1 MAISTEILP
10 VAAIGRVIVMVSIP
24 VMNGQE
30 VTVQGIKFTT
40 APRTNQT
47 MDGQRSL
54 PVIFTRRLLIG
65 LLEFSDDIFG
75 GLSRSPALADVRGN
89 APPLA
94 PEADFRQNQAL
105 LRLRD

>member
-30 VTVQGIKFTT
+30 VTVQRIKFTT

-75 GLSRSPALADVRGN
+75 GLSRSPTLADVRGN
-89 APPLA
+89 APPSA
-94 PEADFRQNQAL
+94 SEADFRHDQSL
-105 LRLRD
+105 LRL